1 MDRCGKS
8 QVALRER
15 GERSARRGRGDR
27 RDGGRGTEE
36 WKGGLKMQKSVK
48 TVRVRGE
55 EEGDDDLLRKNGR
68 KGACKR
74 CKETEMMRVGNGNI
88 KQNVGKKKI
97 AKDATIRK
105 EKKWKKVTKCNA

>member
-1 MDRCGKS
+1 M
-8 QVALRER
+8 
-15 GERSARRGRGDR
+15 
-27 RDGGRGTEE
+27 
-36 WKGGLKMQKSVK
+36 
-48 TVRVRGE
+48 
-55 EEGDDDLLRKNGR
+55 RKNGR
-68 KGACKR
+68 KGAGKR